1 MRTVYFKNKPKIIAT
16 STIAGPKECSGSIGK
31 FFDTK
36 LDDDMYGETSYEKA
50 ESSSL
55 GSMFPVTVGSVQSLC
70 RERRLSRFP
79 RDYFSTI
86 LVDEAHHCL
95 ADSYQHVLAHFPDA
109 NVLGVTATPD
119 KLLKKQMGQYFDSLA
134 YEYTMRQAIKDGYLC
149 PIKAQMIPLGLDISG
164 VGVSEGDYRA
174 DDIGSALEPYLAQI
188 ADEMQEYCRDRKTV
202 VFLPLVSTSQ
212 KFCEMLKERGF
223 RAAEVNG
230 ESPDRAQLLED
241 FDRGRY
247 DVLTNSMLL
256 TEGWDCPSVDCI
268 INLRPTKVRSLYQQ
282 IIGRGLRLSPGKE
295 YLLVLDFLWQTERLD
310 LCRPSCLVCRDENE
324 AERVDRMV
332 EDATGAVD
340 LMEAEEQAER
350 DTILEREQSLARQLA
365 EMRSRR
371 RRLVDPLQFAMS
383 IAAEDLADYT
393 PTFAWEMA
401 PPSQKQLD
409 FLEKRGIDAGSI
421 ENMGK
426 ASMLIDRLMNRQK
439 EGLSTPKQIRLLER
453 YGGGIVRAEDVGSR
467 NLAFWLGELTD
478 SGRELL
484 LDVDGRVVF
493 SGVEEGLYLVEQ
505 TQRMDGF
512 YPFRAFL
519 AEVPLGGRWTRRFEP
534 AVSPITDEPPCTGD
548 LTLYLGTLAML
559 LSGGGLIACGIW
571 ERKEK
576 T

>member
-1 MRTVYFKNKPKIIAT
+1 
-16 STIAGPKECSGSIGK
+16 
-31 FFDTK
+31 
-36 LDDDMYGETSYEKA
+36 
-50 ESSSL
+50 
-55 GSMFPVTVGSVQSLC
+55 
-70 RERRLSRFP
+70 
-79 RDYFSTI
+79 
-86 LVDEAHHCL
+86 
-95 ADSYQHVLAHFPDA
+95 
-109 NVLGVTATPD
+109 
-119 KLLKKQMGQYFDSLA
+119 
-134 YEYTMRQAIKDGYLC
+134 
-149 PIKAQMIPLGLDISG
+149 
-164 VGVSEGDYRA
+164 
-174 DDIGSALEPYLAQI
+174 
-188 ADEMQEYCRDRKTV
+188 
-202 VFLPLVSTSQ
+202 
-212 KFCEMLKERGF
+212 MLRERGF

-268 INLRPTKVRSLYQQ
+268 ISLRPTKVRSLYQQ

-295 YLLVLDFLWQTERLD
+295 YLLVLDFLWQMERLD

-332 EDATGAVD
+332 EDTTGAVD

-453 YGGGIVRAEDVGSR
+453 YGFRFVGTWSFDAASKVISR
-467 NLAFWLGELTD
+467 LAALNWKLP
-478 SGRELL
+478 
-484 LDVDGRVVF
+484 
-493 SGVEEGLYLVEQ
+493 Y
-505 TQRMDGF
+505 GF
-512 YPFRAFL
+512 NPATY
-519 AEVPLGGRWTRRFEP
+519 VP
-534 AVSPITDEPPCTGD
+534 S
-548 LTLYLGTLAML
+548 
-559 LSGGGLIACGIW
+559 
-571 ERKEK
+571 
-576 T
+576 

>member
-1 MRTVYFKNKPKIIAT
+1 
-16 STIAGPKECSGSIGK
+16 
-31 FFDTK
+31 
-36 LDDDMYGETSYEKA
+36 
-50 ESSSL
+50 
-55 GSMFPVTVGSVQSLC
+55 MFPVTVGSVQSLC

-79 RDYFSTI
+79 QDYFSTI

-164 VGVSEGDYRA
+164 VSVSEGDYRA

-188 ADEMQEYCRDRKTV
+188 ADEMLEYCRGRKTV

-212 KFCEMLKERGF
+212 KFCAMLRERGF

-256 TEGWDCPSVDCI
+256 IEGWDCPSVDCI

-295 YLLVLDFLWQTERLD
+295 YLLVLDFLWQMERLD

-332 EDATGAVD
+332 EDTTGAVD

-453 YGGGIVRAEDVGSR
+453 YGFRFVGTWSFDAASKVISR
-467 NLAFWLGELTD
+467 LAALNWKLP
-478 SGRELL
+478 
-484 LDVDGRVVF
+484 
-493 SGVEEGLYLVEQ
+493 Y
-505 TQRMDGF
+505 GF
-512 YPFRAFL
+512 NPATY
-519 AEVPLGGRWTRRFEP
+519 VP
-534 AVSPITDEPPCTGD
+534 S
-548 LTLYLGTLAML
+548 
-559 LSGGGLIACGIW
+559 
-571 ERKEK
+571 
-576 T
+576 

>member
-1 MRTVYFKNKPKIIAT
+1 MMQLRPYQSEAVTAIRREWAEGKQRTLLVLPT
-16 STIAGPKECSGSIGK
+16 GGGK
-31 FFDTK
+31 TVVMSKVAEDAVREGGRVLIMAHRGELLTQAADK
-36 LDDDMYGETSYEKA
+36 LRMVTGLESAVEKA
-50 ESSSL
+50 ECSSL

-79 RDYFSTI
+79 QDYFSTI

-149 PIKAQMIPLGLDISG
+149 PIKAQMIPRGLDISG

-174 DDIGSALEPYLAQI
+174 DDIGSALEPYLEQI
-188 ADEMQEYCRDRKTV
+188 ADEMQEYCRGRKTV
-202 VFLPLVSTSQ
+202 VFLPLVSTSR
-212 KFCEMLKERGF
+212 KFCAMLRERGF

-268 INLRPTKVRSLYQQ
+268 INL
-282 IIGRGLRLSPGKE
+282 SPGKE
-295 YLLVLDFLWQTERLD
+295 DLLVLDFLWQMERLD

-332 EDATGAVD
+332 EDTTGAVD

-453 YGGGIVRAEDVGSR
+453 YGFRFVGTWSFDAASKVISR
-467 NLAFWLGELTD
+467 LAALNWKLPC
-478 SGRELL
+478 
-484 LDVDGRVVF
+484 
-493 SGVEEGLYLVEQ
+493 
-505 TQRMDGF
+505 GF
-512 YPFRAFL
+512 NPATY
-519 AEVPLGGRWTRRFEP
+519 VP
-534 AVSPITDEPPCTGD
+534 S
-548 LTLYLGTLAML
+548 
-559 LSGGGLIACGIW
+559 
-571 ERKEK
+571 
-576 T
+576 

>member
-1 MRTVYFKNKPKIIAT
+1 MHLYEINTEIALLMQQLEVDEETGEILT
-16 STIAGPKECSGSIGK
+16 SSEDILQQLNALDMERSRILEYLAKVVL
-31 FFDTK
+31 DTRAEAAA
-36 LDDDMYGETSYEKA
+36 LKA
-50 ESSSL
+50 EEERL
-55 GSMFPVTVGSVQSLC
+55 AKRRRVC
-70 RERRLSRFP
+70 EHREERL
-79 RDYFSTI
+79 I
-86 LVDEAHHCL
+86 E
-95 ADSYQHVLAHFPDA
+95 VLDR
-109 NVLGVTATPD
+109 
-119 KLLKKQMGQYFDSLA
+119 
-134 YEYTMRQAIKDGYLC
+134 ECYLC

-174 DDIGSALEPYLAQI
+174 DEIGSALEPYLAQI
-188 ADEMQEYCRDRKTV
+188 ADEMQEYCRGRKTV
-202 VFLPLVSTSQ
+202 VFLPLVSTSR
-212 KFCEMLKERGF
+212 KFCAMLRERGF

-247 DVLTNSMLL
+247 DILTNSMLL

-332 EDATGAVD
+332 EDTTGAVD

-453 YGGGIVRAEDVGSR
+453 YGFRFVGTWSFDAASKVISR
-467 NLAFWLGELTD
+467 LAALNRKLP
-478 SGRELL
+478 
-484 LDVDGRVVF
+484 
-493 SGVEEGLYLVEQ
+493 Y
-505 TQRMDGF
+505 GF
-512 YPFRAFL
+512 NPATY
-519 AEVPLGGRWTRRFEP
+519 VP
-534 AVSPITDEPPCTGD
+534 S
-548 LTLYLGTLAML
+548 
-559 LSGGGLIACGIW
+559 
-571 ERKEK
+571 
-576 T
+576 